1 MYLWQ
6 GLRRAAQVK
15 PNGTAM
21 IFQDRERTWRELQDR
36 VGRLAGGLVGAGLS
50 KGGRAAILSL
60 NSDRYFEYLLAV
72 PMAGGAVVPIN
83 IRLAP
88 PEIEYILDD
97 SSAEMLFIDDRFAPV
112 LETLKGRMSSVR
124 EVIYLGDGR
133 LPIGMRAYEGLLAAD
148 PITNRAGGEA
158 DLAGIFYT
166 GGTTGKAKGVML
178 SHSNLVT
185 NAANIVTAFAY
196 DADSVYLHA
205 APMFHAADN
214 ASTLAITMLGGVH
227 VFIPA
232 FEPADFLATIQRKRV
247 THSLLV
253 PTMIN
258 MLVNFSR
265 LADYDLSS
273 LKQIAYGASPM
284 PDALLRRVVEMLPRV
299 RFVHAYGMTEAA
311 PLVTALHPRHSTLEG
326 LQSGKSRSCGQAALM
341 VEVRIADAYDN
352 EVPRGTVGEVQVRG
366 PNVMKGYWNKPELTA
381 EALRGG
387 GYHSGDGGYMDEEG
401 YVYIVDRLKDMII
414 TGGENVYCA
423 EVESAISTLAGV
435 SEVAVIGIPDENWGE
450 SVHAIIVPQASACVT
465 PEQVIAHC
473 HTLIAGYKC
482 PRSVT
487 IRKEPMPLSGAGK
500 ILKVVL
506 REPYWAGRSKRVN

>member
-1 MYLWQ
+1 MRVGQ
-6 GLRRAAQVK
+6 GLRRAAQIK
-15 PNGTAM
+15 PNGTAT
-21 IFQDRERTWRELQDR
+21 IFAGRRRTWREVEDR
-36 VGRLAGGLVGAGLS
+36 VARLAGGLVRAGLS
-50 KGGRAAILSL
+50 KCGRAAILSL

-88 PEIEYILDD
+88 PEIQYILED
-97 SSAEMLFIDDRFAPV
+97 SGAEFIFVDDRFAPV
-112 LETLKGRMSSVR
+112 LETLKGKMGSVR
-124 EVIYLGDGR
+124 EVVYLGDGP
-133 LPIGMRAYEGLLAAD
+133 LPRGMLAYETLLNAAPTLD
-148 PITNRAGGEA
+148 EKSGDT

-166 GGTTGKAKGVML
+166 GGTTGKAKGAML
-178 SHSNLVT
+178 SHRNLET
-185 NAANIVTAFAY
+185 NAANIVTAFGY

-227 VFIPA
+227 AFITA
-232 FEPADFLATIQRKRV
+232 FEPAEFLAAIHRQSV
-247 THSLLV
+247 THTLLV

-258 MLVNFSR
+258 MLVNFPK
-265 LADYDLSS
+265 LAEYDYSS
-273 LKQIAYGASPM
+273 LRQIAFGASPM
-284 PDALLRRVVEMLPRV
+284 PDALLRRTVELLPGV

-326 LQSGKSRSCGQAALM
+326 LRSGKSKSCGQAVLM

-366 PNVMKGYWNKPELTA
+366 PNIMLGYWNKPELTA

-387 GYHSGDGGYMDEEG
+387 WYHSGDGAYMDEDG
-401 YVYIVDRLKDMII
+401 FVYIVDRLKDMII

-423 EVESAISTLAGV
+423 EVESAISNLSGV
-435 SEVAVIGIPDENWGE
+435 REVAVIGIPDEKWGE
-450 SVHAIIVPQASACVT
+450 AVHAIVVPQAGACVT

-487 IRKEPMPLSGAGK
+487 IRNESMPLSGAGK

-506 REPYWAGRSKRVN
+506 REPYWAGRTKRVN